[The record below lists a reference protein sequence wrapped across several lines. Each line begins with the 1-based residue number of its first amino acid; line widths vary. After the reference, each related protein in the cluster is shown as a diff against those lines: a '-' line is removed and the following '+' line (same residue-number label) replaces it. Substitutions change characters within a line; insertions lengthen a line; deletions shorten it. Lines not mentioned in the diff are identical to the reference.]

1 MDEHDVLGH
10 LLQIEAEAAALVDD
24 AQAEADKRI
33 AEAEKH
39 NRLNYNETFSREAG
53 VLDDEYR
60 RETVTIREDYQ
71 KQLNAYHEYLLSIQ
85 VNEAVFFRLLEN
97 LLLKE

>member
-10 LLQIEAEAAALVDD
+10 LLQIEAEAAALMDD

-39 NRLNYNETFSREAG
+39 NRLNYDETFSREAG
-53 VLDDEYR
+53 ALDEEYR
-60 RETVTIREDYQ
+60 RETAAVREDYQ
-71 KQLNAYHEYLLSIQ
+71 KQLNAYHEHLSAMQ
-85 VNEAVFFRLLEN
+85 VNEIAFFRLLED

>member
-33 AEAEKH
+33 AGDEKR
-39 NRLNYNETFSREAG
+39 NRLNYDETFSKEAG
-53 VLDDEYR
+53 ALDEEYR
-60 RETVTIREDYQ
+60 KETTALREDYQ
-71 KQLNAYHEYLLSIQ
+71 KQLNAYREHISAMQ
-85 VNEAVFFRLLEN
+85 VNETAFFCLLKD